1 MEFLNN
7 SAFEENSGSQE
18 SWLSPLPGATK
29 YIPFLD
35 LQSQGSQMFTRR
47 ATSGAFPLI
56 ILSSKGANTASKAGP
71 DGRIRWPGCL
81 ATEFES
87 VKSLLGGTAPKF
99 KSDGRI
105 RY

>member
-1 MEFLNN
+1 MEFLND

-18 SWLSPLPGATK
+18 SWLSPLPGTAK

-35 LQSQGSQMFTRR
+35 SQTQGLQMFTRR

-56 ILSSKGANTASKAGP
+56 IPSSKGANTASKAGL
-71 DGRIRWPGCL
+71 DGRIRWPGFL

-87 VKSLLGGTAPKF
+87 VENLLGGTAPKF